1 MDTNRVVKHRLFLI
15 DILRVL
21 CSLLIYM
28 RHSITMYCCT
38 YGSHVFDGWIVDLT
52 SPVMTCFFILSGFSI
67 HYQHMEEEVTSDW
80 TREYLKKRLISIM
93 PSYLLVVVIWPF
105 AYPAQL
111 EDWVL
116 LLPVDLVG
124 VQTTYH
130 TLFGILHNG
139 GTWFV
144 SCILMGYILYP
155 VIKSVISTDKKWGSA
170 SILIATHFLMMYSYI
185 IIPKFNLYSLY
196 SNPIARSAEF
206 TIGVSFAEIIFGGK
220 VTESVVSDDG
230 QIRSKTAWGGEG
242 SKYHYC
248 FDSNICCFGNSQS

>member
-21 CSLLIYM
+21 CALLIYM

-38 YGSHVFDGWIVDLT
+38 YGSPVFDGWIVDLT

-80 TREYLKKRLISIM
+80 TREYLKRRLISIM
-93 PSYLLVVVIWPF
+93 PCYLLVVVIWPF

-124 VQTTYH
+124 
-130 TLFGILHNG
+130 GAN
-139 GTWFV
+139 
-144 SCILMGYILYP
+144 YI
-155 VIKSVISTDKKWGSA
+155 
-170 SILIATHFLMMYSYI
+170 SYA
-185 IIPKFNLYSLY
+185 F
-196 SNPIARSAEF
+196 R
-206 TIGVSFAEIIFGGK
+206 
-220 VTESVVSDDG
+220 
-230 QIRSKTAWGGEG
+230 
-242 SKYHYC
+242 
-248 FDSNICCFGNSQS
+248 DSS